1 MIRKML
7 LAIGLMALAL
17 GSTVPS
23 QAEAVSVGT
32 DADNDWGNEVDP
44 EAYPLGDAL
53 GQELVSAS
61 IDADDAGTV
70 TFVIGLKSLPGGGVP
85 EVSRYTWDMDV
96 NGTFVELDGKFTNY
110 SRGACDPTAGKCPP
124 ARDPGSAPFSVR
136 GNCALVGTVT
146 TCQELALVHA
156 TFDEASATISIP
168 VPVSLIADAGA
179 CATILPGV
187 NIFGGSI
194 SAIPSAFLSSS
205 AMPLDFLT
213 LDDEV
218 SVEAC

>member
-17 GSTVPS
+17 SSTVPS
-23 QAEAVSVGT
+23 HAAAVSVGT
-32 DADNDWGNEVDP
+32 DVDNDWGAEVDP
-44 EAYPLGDAL
+44 EAYPAGDAL
-53 GQELVSAS
+53 GQELVSAA

-70 TFVIGLKSLPGGGVP
+70 TFIIGLKSLPGGGVP
-85 EVSRYTWDMDV
+85 EVSRYTWDLDV
-96 NGTFVELDGKFTNY
+96 NGTFLELDGKFTNY
-110 SRGACDPTAGKCPP
+110 SRGACDPTSGRCPP
-124 ARDPGSAPFSVR
+124 PRDPGAAPFSVR
-136 GNCALVGTVT
+136 GNCTEVQGVT

-168 VPVSLIADAGA
+168 VPVDLINGA
-179 CATILPGV
+179 ETCATILPGV

-213 LDDEV
+213 MDEDA
-218 SVEAC
+218 SVVAC